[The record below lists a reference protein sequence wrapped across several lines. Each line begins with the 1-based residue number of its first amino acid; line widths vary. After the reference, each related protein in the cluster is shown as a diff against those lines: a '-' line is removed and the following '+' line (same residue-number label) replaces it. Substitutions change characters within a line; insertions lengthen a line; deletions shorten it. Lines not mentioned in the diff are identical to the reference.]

1 MKQIDSIKNIFLE
14 KDADGRSI
22 IDMVV
27 KNDSNFLSPYYGKYP
42 VINSEVAEY
51 LDNSQKAVLPK
62 SEIKIRIKSNE
73 IDDNEKIIYEE
84 AIKNHYQYVKLQ
96 ILKELLSNRWTPFV
110 MFIVG
115 IIVIAFM
122 FVANYMEI
130 PEVWSTVLEI
140 IGWVFIWEAAD
151 KFFIERKTIR
161 NQLRYA
167 NKMINAVVEYEPL

>member
-1 MKQIDSIKNIFLE
+1 
-14 KDADGRSI
+14 
-22 IDMVV
+22 
-27 KNDSNFLSPYYGKYP
+27 
-42 VINSEVAEY
+42 
-51 LDNSQKAVLPK
+51 
-62 SEIKIRIKSNE
+62 
-73 IDDNEKIIYEE
+73 
-84 AIKNHYQYVKLQ
+84 
-96 ILKELLSNRWTPFV
+96 
-110 MFIVG
+110 

>member
-1 MKQIDSIKNIFLE
+1 MKQFNNIKNIFLE

-27 KNDSNFLSPYYGKYP
+27 KDDSNFLSPYYGKYP
-42 VINSEVAEY
+42 VINSDVAEY

-62 SEIKIRIKSNE
+62 SEIRIKIKSNV

-84 AIKNHYQYVKLQ
+84 AIKNHYHYVRMH
-96 ILKELLSNRWTPFV
+96 ILKELLSNRWTSFA

-122 FVANYMEI
+122 IVANYMEI

-151 KFFIERKTIR
+151 KSFIERKTIR

-167 NKMINAVVEYEPL
+167 NKMINAVIEFEEL

>member
-27 KNDSNFLSPYYGKYP
+27 KDDSNFLSPYYGKYP

-115 IIVIAFM
+115 IIV
-122 FVANYMEI
+122 
-130 PEVWSTVLEI
+130 
-140 IGWVFIWEAAD
+140 
-151 KFFIERKTIR
+151 
-161 NQLRYA
+161 
-167 NKMINAVVEYEPL
+167 